1 MQESGKTS
9 WLLKKSYEIA
19 YAVFRVS
26 AKMDEHEFA
35 GYFKSAAAMLLGA
48 IAQED
53 YGQALKATA
62 TLEYLTRF
70 AVDLSIMGIA
80 NGDVMVSEI
89 NSLATALEEV
99 PAKGDLTDKDDKDI
113 DLSAFFSKKSGKEPR
128 SGKSFDSGKKV
139 ESGKEFESGKKFES
153 ESGNLESGNSDSGND
168 FESGN
173 PESGKNESGNDGGIN
188 GILKSAIRQS
198 AILERIRQIGNC
210 RMKDIQEILP
220 NASERTLRYDLQTL
234 VEQNLVDRIG
244 SGGPSVFYRVKEGA
258 GIEFGS
264 QETVDNEG

>member
-1 MQESGKTS
+1 
-9 WLLKKSYEIA
+9 
-19 YAVFRVS
+19 
-26 AKMDEHEFA
+26 
-35 GYFKSAAAMLLGA
+35 MLLGA

-53 YGQALKATA
+53 YEQALKATA

-70 AVDLSIMGIA
+70 AVDVSIMGIA

-89 NSLATALEEV
+89 NSLATTLEEV
-99 PAKGDLTDKDDKDI
+99 PAKGDLIGKDDKDI
-113 DLSAFFSKKSGKEPR
+113 DLSAFFTKKSGKESR
-128 SGKSFDSGKKV
+128 SGKNFDSGKKV

-153 ESGNLESGNSDSGND
+153 ESGNLESGNSDSGKSFDSGND

-173 PESGKNESGNDGGIN
+173 SESGKNESGNDGGIN

-264 QETVDNEG
+264 QETVDNTG